1 MLNRCFIYLT
11 AFIIKGQ
18 IFLPR
23 IRKIILTLKTVK
35 KTLLGVFAIDMKTI
49 AMGEE
54 RGNTTQNIVKIT
66 EDLWLWEVGGRWMEN
81 YQEGVILAKLN

>member
-1 MLNRCFIYLT
+1 M
-11 AFIIKGQ
+11 
-18 IFLPR
+18 PR

-54 RGNTTQNIVKIT
+54 RGNTTGPTRKMSLELRKSREPVWCSPPT
-66 EDLWLWEVGGRWMEN
+66 
-81 YQEGVILAKLN
+81 

>member
-1 MLNRCFIYLT
+1 M
-11 AFIIKGQ
+11 
-18 IFLPR
+18 PR

-54 RGNTTQNIVKIT
+54 RGNTTQYIVKIT
-66 EDLWLWEVGGRWMEN
+66 EDLWLWEVGGRWMQRSLDSKQSFHALPRLWER
-81 YQEGVILAKLN
+81 EAP